1 MKMFRKAANKFVSLK
16 KQFISSFPK
25 PFYVLE
31 IGIQISFI
39 TTAAG
44 FQHGFG
50 PIRTSENLGNP
61 LISL

>member
-1 MKMFRKAANKFVSLK
+1 MWLK
-16 KQFISSFPK
+16 KRFINGFLK

-31 IGIQISFI
+31 IGFQISFS

-61 LISL
+61 LINL

>member
-1 MKMFRKAANKFVSLK
+1 MKRFRKAANKLEALK
-16 KQFISSFPK
+16 IIYERLSK

-31 IGIQISFI
+31 IGFQSSFV

-50 PIRTSENLGNP
+50 PIRTSKNLGNP
-61 LISL
+61 LINL

>member
-1 MKMFRKAANKFVSLK
+1 MKRFRKAANKLVALK
-16 KQFISSFPK
+16 RFISGFPK
-25 PFYVLE
+25 PFSVLE
-31 IGIQISFI
+31 IGFQISFI

-61 LISL
+61 LMNL

>member
-1 MKMFRKAANKFVSLK
+1 MKRFRKAANKLEALK
-16 KQFISSFPK
+16 TIYCGFPK

-31 IGIQISFI
+31 IGFQKRFI

-50 PIRTSENLGNP
+50 PIRASENLGNP
-61 LISL
+61 LINL